1 MKPPNRR
8 QQPDDEWLDP
18 SEFGVT
24 EALPILETAALGTV
38 TPASRGSS
46 VARNAIIVGVA
57 FILSRLL
64 GLVREIVIAAQ
75 FGTSADYDAYV
86 AAFRVPDLLFLVVM
100 SGAFGSAFIPVFG
113 GMIARQDSANAWRLA
128 SSILSYTLV
137 ILGVVALVTMI
148 FADQFINWF
157 IAPGLAPDQ
166 AELAAR
172 LTRIL
177 LLSPLLLGLGA
188 AFKGMLEAQ
197 DQFALSAYAPVFYNV
212 GIVVGAVAL
221 APTWGVYGLAAG
233 VIAGAVMHA
242 SIQAVGLWRGGMR
255 LRFSLDRH
263 VPGLATVLR
272 LMGPRI
278 LGQAAFQVNFIVLT
292 NFASRIGDNSV
303 SALNYAFQLFMLPY
317 GVLALSLSTVIFPL
331 MARQYE
337 TGSIAEMKGT
347 LSDALGPLI
356 FLTLPAAVGLYCFR
370 VSIVQMLFEVGS
382 FDQESTT
389 LVAEALGYFAIGLGG
404 TAVIEAITRAYYAMQ
419 DTRTPV
425 TVAVVSVGVNVLL
438 SALLVGPMGHGGLA
452 LAISITATVEMLVLA
467 IILRRRIGS
476 FGRTLSISVVRTL
489 VAALLF
495 SPLAFWMGDVIAA
508 ATDPTGGRSVSDYL
522 LFGYGLIT
530 AVAAFFAIAFALG
543 APEVPAIIRRLP
555 IVGRR
560 LMPMLQPRYDD

>member
-1 MKPPNRR
+1 M
-8 QQPDDEWLDP
+8 
-18 SEFGVT
+18 
-24 EALPILETAALGTV
+24 V

-46 VARNAIIVGVA
+46 VARNAAIVGAA
-57 FILSRLL
+57 FILSRIL

-113 GMIARQDSANAWRLA
+113 GMLARQDSANAWRLA

-137 ILGVVALVTMI
+137 ILGVVALVTMLL
-148 FADQFINWF
+148 ANQFINWF
-157 IAPGLAPDQ
+157 IAPGLAPEQ

-197 DQFALSAYAPVFYNV
+197 DQFALSAYAPVFYNI
-212 GIVVGAVAL
+212 GIVVGAVVL

-242 SIQAVGLWRGGMR
+242 GIQAVGLWRGGMR

-303 SALNYAFQLFMLPY
+303 SALNYAF
-317 GVLALSLSTVIFPL
+317 
-331 MARQYE
+331 
-337 TGSIAEMKGT
+337 
-347 LSDALGPLI
+347 
-356 FLTLPAAVGLYCFR
+356 
-370 VSIVQMLFEVGS
+370 
-382 FDQESTT
+382 
-389 LVAEALGYFAIGLGG
+389 
-404 TAVIEAITRAYYAMQ
+404 
-419 DTRTPV
+419 
-425 TVAVVSVGVNVLL
+425 
-438 SALLVGPMGHGGLA
+438 
-452 LAISITATVEMLVLA
+452 
-467 IILRRRIGS
+467 
-476 FGRTLSISVVRTL
+476 
-489 VAALLF
+489 
-495 SPLAFWMGDVIAA
+495 
-508 ATDPTGGRSVSDYL
+508 
-522 LFGYGLIT
+522 
-530 AVAAFFAIAFALG
+530 
-543 APEVPAIIRRLP
+543 
-555 IVGRR
+555 
-560 LMPMLQPRYDD
+560 